1 MKKFQKTLMTFLC
14 LMFYAATVC
23 AGETVMMA
31 TTTSTDDTGLLSV
44 LAPVFA
50 KETGIE
56 LKWTATGTGK
66 ALKLGENC
74 DVDVLLVHAP
84 DVEKTFVAN
93 GFGVNRKEVM
103 YNDFVIIGPAAD
115 AAKIKGKSVM
125 AAFDKIRVAGA
136 AFASRGDKSGTHTM
150 ELDLWKKTAKPLP
163 EKETW
168 YIQTGQG
175 MLQTIGIAAER
186 KAYTLTDRGTYIKYE
201 SDHKGKPPLVI
212 LVEGDDVLK
221 NQYSVIE
228 VSGQHCPKVKSGLAK
243 AFSDWMVSAKTQK
256 LIGDFKLHGKQ
267 LFTPN
272 AKK

>member
-1 MKKFQKTLMTFLC
+1 MKPMGILLNALC
-14 LMFYAATVC
+14 FMLFATTVF
-23 AGETVMMA
+23 AGETLMMA
-31 TTTSTDDTGLLSV
+31 TTTSTDDTGLLNA

-50 KETGIE
+50 KDTGIE

-84 DVEKTFVAN
+84 EVEKTFVGN
-93 GFGVNRKEVM
+93 GFGINRKEVM
-103 YNDFVIIGPAAD
+103 YNDFVIIGPASD
-115 AAKIKGKSVM
+115 TAKIKGKSVM
-125 AAFDKIRVAGA
+125 TAFEKIRGAGA
-136 AFASRGDKSGTHTM
+136 SFASRGDKSGTHTI
-150 ELDLWKKTAKPLP
+150 ELDLWKKTGKPLP
-163 EKETW
+163 EKESW

-175 MLQTIGIAAER
+175 MLQTIGMAAER

-201 SDHKGKPPLVI
+201 SDHKGHPPLVI

-228 VSGQHCPKVKSGLAK
+228 VSGKHCPNVKSALAK
-243 AFSDWMVSAKTQK
+243 SFSDWMVSARTQK
-256 LIGDFKLHGKQ
+256 LIGDFKLLGKP

-272 AKK
+272 AGK

>member
-1 MKKFQKTLMTFLC
+1 MNQFKKAVLILLGLLVVSVPCFAGGTL
-14 LMFYAATVC
+14 
-23 AGETVMMA
+23 MMA
-31 TTTSTDDTGLLSV
+31 TTTSTDDTGLLNV

-84 DVEKTFVAN
+84 EVEKTFVEN
-93 GFGVNRKEVM
+93 GYGVDRKEVM

-115 AAKIKGKSVM
+115 AAKIKGKSVKD
-125 AAFDKIRVAGA
+125 AFEIIRSKSAS
-136 AFASRGDKSGTHTM
+136 FASRGDKSGTHVM
-150 ELDLWKKTAKPLP
+150 ELDLWKKTGKPLP
-163 EKETW
+163 EKESW

-186 KAYTLTDRGTYIKYE
+186 KAYTLTDRGTFIKYE
-201 SDHKGKPPLVI
+201 SDHKGNPPLVI

-221 NQYSVIE
+221 NQYSVIA
-228 VSGQHCPKVKSGLAK
+228 VCNKHCPKAKYDLAK
-243 AFSDWMVSAKTQK
+243 TFSDWMVSKKTQK
-256 LIGDFKLHGKQ
+256 FIGDFKLLGKP